1 MVDDSRYEL
10 KSGCWQQSL
19 DQGRSKNG
27 RDRMDRQFRSHYR
40 QGPFGQPLL
49 LVATGRHGAM
59 APGNSGDI
67 ARRVRAAGSRMD
79 RLFRGPCRR
88 GRFGQ
93 HPLLVATGR
102 HGALAPGNS
111 GQCWVMPAPW
121 ERHDSYRPERV
132 RARASAMETWAGSST
147 NPAAEGG
154 CTSVVVLVVFMV
166 VSLVRS
172 HRLFSVYVRELARYL
187 ENRGEALER
196 QTRCD
201 RR

>member
-40 QGPFGQPLL
+40 QGPFGQPPL

-59 APGNSGDI
+59 APRNSGD
-67 ARRVRAAGSRMD
+67 RGVRGSGDGMD
-79 RLFRGPCRR
+79 RQFRGHCRH
-88 GRFGQ
+88 GHFG
-93 HPLLVATGR
+93 PPLLLVATGR